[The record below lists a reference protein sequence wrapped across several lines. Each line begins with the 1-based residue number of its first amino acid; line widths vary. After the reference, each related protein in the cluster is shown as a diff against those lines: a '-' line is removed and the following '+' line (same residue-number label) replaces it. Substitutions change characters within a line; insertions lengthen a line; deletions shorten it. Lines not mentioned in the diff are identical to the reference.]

1 MIAAERFLPVLLTL
15 GMTATPVMAAAAP
28 APRASASATPAPR
41 VGSWTARLAGPAAS
55 DLQKALNERWETP
68 ARLRWSPDAASTP
81 TRLQPAAARPQEHR
95 ADRKIQTCR
104 EWLAS
109 TADWKPRGEAS
120 AINLQSQSARCR
132 TLARLIDGHTA
143 QADFIGPLPLDRT
156 LMDRLPA
163 TLIPAAGDEE
173 MEELQKA
180 AAAGVSWR
188 GREPTLHV
196 VDARPNEV
204 TLESDET
211 RAVVSLLAR
220 CDVDGDQ
227 IEDVVIERS
236 GGGTGGTWGISEI
249 FVLTRRSA
257 DAKGPLEIIDHIE

>member
-1 MIAAERFLPVLLTL
+1 VIARERFLPVLLAL
-15 GMTATPVMAAAAP
+15 GLTATPLMAAAAP
-28 APRASASATPAPR
+28 APKPSASATPVPR
-41 VGSWTARLAGPAAS
+41 VGSWTSRLAGPAGS

-68 ARLRWSPDAASTP
+68 AKLRWSPDAAS
-81 TRLQPAAARPQEHR
+81 TRLQPAAARPQERR

-109 TADWKPRGEAS
+109 TSDWKPRGEAS
-120 AINLQSQSARCR
+120 TINLQSQSARCR

-143 QADFIGPLPLDRT
+143 QADFIGPLPLDGT

-173 MEELQKA
+173 TEELKKA

-196 VDARPNEV
+196 VEARPNEV

-236 GGGTGGTWGISEI
+236 GGGTGGTWGITEI
-249 FVLTRRSA
+249 FVLTRHSA